1 MSIGFFQKKNKKME
15 KTKYYYDSETLS
27 FKKIKRA
34 KWRKIKVVS
43 LFLVASM
50 LFGILFVII
59 LYNMEFMYTP
69 REMKQ
74 KREIK
79 EYQTQYAILNKKMEQ
94 LEEVLAHISER
105 DNNLYRAYFELS
117 PISDEQRKSGFG
129 GVNRYEYLENFNN
142 SKLLINTTKR
152 MDIIQ
157 KQLAIQSKSLD
168 EIATIAKERERLLSS
183 VPAIQPVQNKHLTRM
198 ASGYGWRNDPFTKV
212 RKFHYG
218 MDFTAPTGTP
228 VYASGDGVV
237 TRADNASAGY
247 GEHIRIDHGFGY
259 ESLYAHLSKYN
270 VRVGQKVKRG
280 EVIGYV
286 GSTGRSEAPHLHYEI
301 RKDGVHMNP
310 INFYYAS
317 LNTEEYAEMLRQS
330 NQENQALD

>member
-168 EIATIAKERERLLSS
+168 EIATIARERERLLSS

-228 VYASGDGVV
+228 IYASGDGVV

-286 GSTGRSEAPHLHYEI
+286 GSSGRSEAPHLHYEI

>member
-1 MSIGFFQKKNKKME
+1 MGR
-15 KTKYYYDSETLS
+15 TKYYYDSETLS
-27 FKKIKRA
+27 FKKIKIP
-34 KWRKIKVVS
+34 KWRNIRIVA
-43 LFLVASM
+43 LFLLASM
-50 LFGILFVII
+50 LFSFLFIII
-59 LYNMEFMYTP
+59 LYNTEFMYTP
-69 REMKQ
+69 REMEQ

-94 LEEVLAHISER
+94 MEEVLNHIAER
-105 DNNLYRAYFELS
+105 DNTLYRAYFELN

-142 SKLLINTTKR
+142 SKLLISTTKR
-152 MDIIQ
+152 LDIIQ

-168 EIATIAKERERLLSS
+168 EIASIAKERERLLASI
-183 VPAIQPVQNKHLTRM
+183 PAIQPVQNKHLTRM
-198 ASGYGWRNDPFTKV
+198 ASGFGWRNDPFTKV

-237 TRADNASAGY
+237 TRADNTSAGY

-280 EVIGYV
+280 DVIGYV
-286 GSTGRSEAPHLHYEI
+286 GNTGRSEASHLHYEI
-301 RKDGVHMNP
+301 RKDGVHLNP
-310 INFYYAS
+310 INFYYGS
-317 LNTEEYAEMLRQS
+317 LTPEEYEEMVRQS
-330 NQENQALD
+330 NQETQTLD

>member
-1 MSIGFFQKKNKKME
+1 MSVGIFYSKKQKME

>member
-1 MSIGFFQKKNKKME
+1 MSVGIFYSKKQKME

-228 VYASGDGVV
+228 IYASGDGVV